1 MNEEER
7 AKRLSDAIDAILKG
21 GEPELDLD
29 DDDLIELLRIA
40 RLRHRAG
47 EALADVGLAYQEL
60 LRRVLQARMV
70 AHQMEE
76 ETEADAPPPEAS
88 DPLDYDVGEFLD
100 PIDPDRGKLLNFLD
114 FQPRTTPSRP
124 AAVVATQGTQSGET
138 PAAVLAPEP
147 ESQQV
152 AGLKGRRARVSEKA
166 RAQALDSVLEELRSS
181 PKAGPAVEDP
191 NMAELV
197 EVARLRQCVGQS
209 LAAAGSPYKRRLWT
223 MLRLRLAA
231 SLRRRSY
238 RQEGLP
244 IITAVGQWG
253 WQRAAAAAAVIA
265 LLLAAV
271 GPLPATGLAHHPIS
285 NFFNF
290 VSQRVGVE
298 EVDGPP
304 PTQVPTFYPE
314 QSISPQEAQDLLGVP
329 VSEPS
334 YLPEGFALAS
344 SLYYSES
351 YTSPEQGMFT
361 LVYTSNGVD
370 PAAVPVEEPVLM
382 IYQEQATNDTVAVQT
397 GQAEDVI
404 LAGSVPATYAYGT
417 WSPDTD
423 GTLHWTD
430 TDTQRLIFENGEVRT
445 VIVYRNVE
453 NAKDELVRVA
463 ESMLQP

>member
-7 AKRLSDAIDAILKG
+7 AKRLSDAIDAILQG
-21 GEPELDLD
+21 GEPELGLD

-70 AHQMEE
+70 ARQMEH
-76 ETEADAPPPEAS
+76 ETEADTPPPEAS
-88 DPLDYDVGEFLD
+88 EPLDYDVGEFLD
-100 PIDPDRGKLLNFLD
+100 PLDPDRGKLLNFLD
-114 FQPRTTPSRP
+114 FRPRTTQSQPS
-124 AAVVATQGTQSGET
+124 AGVAMQIKPSSET
-138 PAAVLAPEP
+138 PTAVSPPDP

-152 AGLKGRRARVSEKA
+152 VHLPGRPARVSEKR
-166 RAQALDSVLEELRSS
+166 RAQALDAVLEELRSS
-181 PKAGPAVEDP
+181 PKAAPAVEDP
-191 NMAELV
+191 DLTELV

-209 LAAAGSPYKRRLWT
+209 LAAAGTPYKRRLWT

-238 RQEGLP
+238 RREGYP

-271 GPLPATGLAHHPIS
+271 GPLPATGLAHHPIG

-304 PTQVPTFYPE
+304 PTQVPTWYPK
-314 QSISPQEAQDLLGVP
+314 QAITAQEAQGLLGLP

-334 YLPEGFALAS
+334 YLPNGFARAS

-351 YTSPEQGMFT
+351 YSSPEQGMFVLTYT
-361 LVYTSNGVD
+361 LSGVD
-370 PAAVPVEEPVLM
+370 PAAVPIDEPILM
-382 IYQEQATNDTVAVQT
+382 VYQEQATGDSVAVQT
-397 GQAEDVI
+397 GQAEDVT
-404 LAGSVPATYAYGT
+404 LAANVPATYAYGV
-417 WSPDTD
+417 WSPDVD
-423 GTLHWTD
+423 GSLQWTD
-430 TDTQRLIFENGEVRT
+430 TDTERLIFEDGEVRT
-445 VIVYRNVE
+445 IIVYRNVE
-453 NAKDELVRVA
+453 NAKDELVRIA
-463 ESMLQP
+463 ESMLLQ